1 MPFGPIT
8 TGGLPFGATGGGLLF
23 GPVPG
28 AGGGSGKRGACAIS
42 EMVGILWPPVFP
54 VPTGRRAISD
64 DLATLWPA
72 AATGA
77 LATAVDVGTWP
88 KLPTLEILPPKE
100 PEEKWAYAPVGVRVD
115 PRAVRPRVM
124 VRRLARK
131 EREDMTN
138 SCLDRM

>member
-1 MPFGPIT
+1 MTIGPV
-8 TGGLPFGATGGGLLF
+8 GYGVGYGGGLLF

-28 AGGGSGKRGACAIS
+28 AWGGSGRRGACAIW
-42 EMVGILWPPVFP
+42 EMVGMLWPPVFP

-64 DLATLWPA
+64 DLATLWPP

-77 LATAVDVGTWP
+77 LAITVDIGTWL
-88 KLPTLEILPPKE
+88 KLPTLETLLPKE

-115 PRAVRPRVM
+115 PRAVRPTVIA
-124 VRRLARK
+124 RRLARGK
-131 EREDMTN
+131 KREDMTN